1 MKIQIP
7 SALRLLR
14 FSLKT
19 ESAAV
24 LHKPLEWGNRFE
36 AALCEFRSKCG
47 QDARDT
53 DICLIRSHHRSIEV
67 MRMHRN
73 HRDVLAKIP
82 SPLPATGLVNY
93 LISICDFPFRAAPT
107 KDCNCRCRCC
117 ALATSCNSPRCRC
130 Y

>member
-1 MKIQIP
+1 MYIQIP

-14 FSLKT
+14 SPLKT

-24 LHKPLEWGNRFE
+24 LHKPWEWGNRCE
-36 AALCEFRSKCG
+36 AAVCEFRSKCG

-93 LISICDFPFRAAPT
+93 LFSICDFPFRAAPT
-107 KDCNCRCRCC
+107 KVCNCRCRCC
-117 ALATSCNSPRCRC
+117 S
-130 Y
+130 